1 MKIIA
6 FIEAHQQDIIRKIL
20 RHCGLPLGGPKGW
33 QDPPPRGPPD
43 TIPSCRPCDQ
53 AHGPDSRFDDH
64 GAPDSRLTHEV
75 DPDFREF
82 VRREEIEEPEPT
94 WEL

>member
-1 MKIIA
+1 MLR
-6 FIEAHQQDIIRKIL
+6 FSYTFSEIL

-53 AHGPDSRFDDH
+53 AHGPDSR
-64 GAPDSRLTHEV
+64 LTHEV
-75 DPDFREF
+75 DPDFLEF
-82 VRREEIEEPEPT
+82 ARREEIEEPEPT
-94 WEL
+94 LEPRLGAPRA